1 MQNYRVAFIRSS
13 SRRASISWGGNILLL
28 EHVQVH
34 STTGPESRT
43 QAVNHFRLN
52 LHPLPATASCAALA
66 PFFSE
71 LKRNEAAS
79 RSLFKARRGARTCP
93 SAWLSSGHSCHRN
106 PARRRRPE
114 RHRRRFRAAPVADQQ
129 PPARP
134 RQLAC
139 SVVTWAVFSF
149 LHVKNLC

>member
-1 MQNYRVAFIRSS
+1 MIELLSS
-13 SRRASISWGGNILLL
+13 GHRPRRASVSWGGNILLL

-71 LKRNEAAS
+71 LKRNEAGVTVPIQGC
-79 RSLFKARRGARTCP
+79 KERRGVRTCP

-114 RHRRRFRAAPVADQQ
+114 RHRPFSNGRRRSLISSH
-129 PPARP
+129 
-134 RQLAC
+134 QLAR
-139 SVVTWAVFSF
+139 A
-149 LHVKNLC
+149 N